1 MKQNKSEAKCII
13 IVQKSIHVLDDCVYI
28 CVFVLVFVRGQQS
41 MQVVIVLK
49 MPFIFFIAHEVCLP
63 GLHSANDPLN
73 FVKAEMVDCSHA
85 CVATLC
91 QISQL
96 VIYKTE

>member
-13 IVQKSIHVLDDCVYI
+13 IVQKSIHVLDDCVYTRE
-28 CVFVLVFVRGQQS
+28 FVLVFVRGQ
-41 MQVVIVLK
+41 QVVIVLK

-73 FVKAEMVDCSHA
+73 FVTAEMVDCSHA

-96 VIYKTE
+96 IIYKTE